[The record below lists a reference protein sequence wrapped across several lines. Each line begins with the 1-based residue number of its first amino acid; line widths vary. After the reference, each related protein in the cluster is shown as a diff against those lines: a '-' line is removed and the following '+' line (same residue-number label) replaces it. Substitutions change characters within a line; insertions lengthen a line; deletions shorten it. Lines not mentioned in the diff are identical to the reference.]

1 MGARQSKPSSPPDF
15 FVVMIKGDLE
25 VCAMG
30 VFSTLDA
37 AINQAGLMGTGR
49 KIWIE
54 KFRLDDSSYYEDQD
68 EYIVWQN

>member
-1 MGARQSKPSSPPDF
+1 MGARQSKPDLDV
-15 FVVMIKGDLE
+15 FVLMIRGDLE

-37 AINQAGLMGTGR
+37 AISQAGLMGTGR